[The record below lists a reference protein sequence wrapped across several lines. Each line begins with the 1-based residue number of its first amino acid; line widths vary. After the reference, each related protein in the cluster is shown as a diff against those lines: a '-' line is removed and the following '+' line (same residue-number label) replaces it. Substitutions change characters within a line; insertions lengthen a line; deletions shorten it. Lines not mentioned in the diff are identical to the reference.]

1 MKQLILILLFLFS
14 VSLFSQNQNVYKRIT
29 CEDGIEQAILDASKG
44 GYKLISYG
52 LMISFEDYG
61 FGEFYSDFV
70 YKKFG
75 IQFSNG
81 GCVIMPDTKCYKEKI
96 EELNFKKYGNDIF
109 IKAKETARNNF
120 KVTKQYKD
128 LIKKKIDSGYIFSSM
143 VVHKKPEFIGGEDEL
158 EHFLGKSVNPDY
170 FRMEDYIRAS
180 FTIEKDGNVSNINLR
195 STLNNKELDDKES
208 EEIKDLLKTMPKWK
222 PGKYF
227 DEFVRTRV
235 SFPIVIK

>member
-96 EELNFKKYGNDIF
+96 
-109 IKAKETARNNF
+109 
-120 KVTKQYKD
+120 
-128 LIKKKIDSGYIFSSM
+128 
-143 VVHKKPEFIGGEDEL
+143 
-158 EHFLGKSVNPDY
+158 
-170 FRMEDYIRAS
+170 
-180 FTIEKDGNVSNINLR
+180 
-195 STLNNKELDDKES
+195 
-208 EEIKDLLKTMPKWK
+208 
-222 PGKYF
+222 
-227 DEFVRTRV
+227 
-235 SFPIVIK
+235 